1 MPCDD
6 LLLSEQSTCKL
17 EGMSLRF
24 DEIDA
29 IVAWLIDGAP
39 GCDGGEQLVSQLC
52 ERLVAAGLPLARL
65 RLSIQMLHPDVA
77 GVTTRWRPDEKIQ
90 SNIASFASALEG
102 RSVADPR
109 ADETM
114 DEVVLPLTFANG
126 DVHSSAWAT
135 TRPDGFTDPELAAL
149 QRLISPLA
157 RVIEIMAL
165 RRMAVT
171 LLDTYVGNRAGARI
185 LAGQIRRGHTEV
197 MSAAIWLSD
206 MRNFTP
212 LSDSLPAETIVDI
225 LNRYFDCQVPVIH
238 AHGGEVLK
246 FMGDG
251 LLAIFPIRESEP
263 DAAAACGRA
272 LDTAR
277 ECRAAVHALTYRH
290 DGGTIDEFRFGVAL
304 HVGQVL
310 YGNIGGSS
318 RFRSDETS
326 ADRNERDAQA
336 WGGSRLDFT
345 CIGPAVNLAARLE
358 KIAAQLGRNVVASS
372 EFARHIDLDWVA
384 LGSFAVRGFA
394 LPEEIFGLPDD
405 QSTLR

>member
-1 MPCDD
+1 MP
-6 LLLSEQSTCKL
+6 
-17 EGMSLRF
+17 LRF

-29 IVAWLIDGAP
+29 IVTWLIDGAP
-39 GCDGGEQLVSQLC
+39 GCDGGEQLVSHLC
-52 ERLVAAGLPLARL
+52 QRLVAAGLPLARL
-65 RLSIQMLHPDVA
+65 RLSIQTLHPDVA
-77 GVTTRWRPDEKIQ
+77 GVTTQWRPDENIQ
-90 SNIASFASALEG
+90 SNVASFASDLEG
-102 RSVADPR
+102 RKATRPTNEILPDAADPR
-109 ADETM
+109 AEEMTD
-114 DEVVLPLTFANG
+114 DVVLPLTFANG

-135 TRPDGFTDPELAAL
+135 TRRDGFTDPELAAL
-149 QRLISPLA
+149 RRVASPLA

-165 RRMAVT
+165 RRMAAI

-197 MSAAIWLSD
+197 MNAAIWMSD
-206 MRNFTP
+206 MRDFTA
-212 LSDSLPAETIVDI
+212 LSDSLPAQTIVDV

-251 LLAIFPIRESEP
+251 LLAIFPIHDSEP

-277 ECRAAVHALTYRH
+277 ECRAAVHALTHHH

-326 ADRNERDAQA
+326 ADKNELDAQA

-358 KIAAQLGRNVVASS
+358 KIAARLVRNVVASS
-372 EFARHIDLDWVA
+372 EFARYIDVDWVA
-384 LGSFAVRGFA
+384 LGSFSVRGFA

-405 QSTLR
+405 

>member
-1 MPCDD
+1 
-6 LLLSEQSTCKL
+6 
-17 EGMSLRF
+17 MSLRF

-52 ERLVAAGLPLARL
+52 ERLVTAGLPLARL

-102 RSVADPR
+102 RSAADPR
-109 ADETM
+109 ADETT
-114 DEVVLPLTFANG
+114 DDVVLPLTFANG

-135 TRPDGFTDPELAAL
+135 TRPDGFTDPEIAAL
-149 QRLISPLA
+149 RRLISPLA

-165 RRMAVT
+165 RRMAAT

-197 MSAAIWLSD
+197 MNAAIWLSD

-212 LSDSLPAETIVDI
+212 LSDSLPAETVVDI

-251 LLAIFPIRESEP
+251 LLAIFPIGESET
-263 DAAAACGRA
+263 DAAAACRRA

-358 KIAAQLGRNVVASS
+358 KIAGQLGRNVIASS

>member
-1 MPCDD
+1 MP
-6 LLLSEQSTCKL
+6 
-17 EGMSLRF
+17 LRL

-39 GCDGGEQLVSQLC
+39 GCDGGQQLVAQLC
-52 ERLVAAGLPLARL
+52 ERLVAAGLPLAHL

-90 SNIASFASALEG
+90 SNIASFASDLDG
-102 RSVADPR
+102 RSAARPTNAILPD
-109 ADETM
+109 ATD
-114 DEVVLPLTFANG
+114 DVVLPLTFANG
-126 DVHSSAWAT
+126 GVHSSAWAT
-135 TRPDGFTDPELAAL
+135 TRPDGFTEPELAAL
-149 QRLISPLA
+149 RRLASPLA

-165 RRMAVT
+165 RRMAAT

-197 MSAAIWLSD
+197 MNAAIWLSD
-206 MRNFTP
+206 MRNFTA
-212 LSDSLPAETIVDI
+212 LSDSLPAETVVDI

-251 LLAIFPIRESEP
+251 LLAIFPIGESEP

-290 DGGTIDEFRFGVAL
+290 DGGAIDEFRFGVAL

-358 KIAAQLGRNVVASS
+358 KIAAQLGRSVVASS

-405 QSTLR
+405 